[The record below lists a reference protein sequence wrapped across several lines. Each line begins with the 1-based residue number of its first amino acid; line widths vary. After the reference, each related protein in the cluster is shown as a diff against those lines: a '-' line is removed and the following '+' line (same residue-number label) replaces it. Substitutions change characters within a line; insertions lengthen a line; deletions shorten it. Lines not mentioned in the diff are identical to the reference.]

1 MGLETFDLEAV
12 VSKYAGVN
20 RVRHLQFIVEYG
32 KHCVLDPESKRAVCL
47 QHAKDALRMLLAE
60 LETPKTAANTVLY
73 RELTNKYADLLPLDF
88 KVDTA
93 FVEAANRSNASRH
106 ERLEQ
111 ELNSYKSSLI
121 KESIRIGHN
130 DLGEFYYR
138 VGDLASALRSFVQAR
153 DYCTSDKHIA
163 EMCFNVIRASVHLK
177 NFGNVSNYL
186 VKLEQ
191 SAVETD
197 VIFASKVAATFGLV
211 HLVNKK
217 YHNAALKFVECNV
230 EIGASYNEVLH
241 AEDIALFGGLCA
253 LATFDRAELRDK
265 VINNPSFKAFL
276 ELVPRLREMIND
288 FYGSQYASCLQIL
301 HEMKEEWLLDL
312 NLSSHV
318 EALAKEIRHRAIV
331 QYFYPYLSV
340 DMGVMAEAFNTTPA
354 GLEDEL
360 RDLILRGKIHA
371 RIDSHNMVLLAHEA
385 DMRTKAFKNALAV
398 GRQYTADT
406 KAALF
411 RMNLVKHNVVVG
423 VGEMDDGASFP

>member
-12 VSKYAGVN
+12 ASKYAGVN
-20 RVRHLQFIVEYG
+20 RVRHLLFIVEYG
-32 KHCVLDPESKRAVCL
+32 KTCVMDPESKRAVCL
-47 QHAKDALRMLLAE
+47 QYAKDALRMLLAE
-60 LETPKTAANTVLY
+60 LETTKTAANTVLY
-73 RELTNKYADLLPLDF
+73 RELTTKYADLLPLDF
-88 KVDTA
+88 KVDAA
-93 FVEAANRSNASRH
+93 FVDAATRANNSRH

-138 VGDLASALRSFVQAR
+138 MGDLPSALRSFAQAR

-186 VKLEQ
+186 IKLEQ
-191 SAVETD
+191 SAVESD
-197 VIFASKVAATFGLV
+197 AIFATKIAATYGL
-211 HLVNKK
+211 
-217 YHNAALKFVECNV
+217 FTSCNV
-230 EIGASYNEVLH
+230 EIGSSFNEVLH

-253 LATFDRAELRDK
+253 LATFDRNELRDK
-265 VINNPSFKAFL
+265 VIQSPSFKAFL
-276 ELVPRLREMIND
+276 ELVPRLREMIHA
-288 FYGSQYASCLQIL
+288 FYSSQYASCLRTL
-301 HEMKEEWLLDL
+301 GEMQEEWALDM

-318 EALAKEIRHRAIV
+318 GELAKEIRHRAIV
-331 QYFYPYLSV
+331 QYFFPYLSV
-340 DMGVMAEAFNTTPA
+340 DMREMADAFNTTPES
-354 GLEDEL
+354 LEDEL

-385 DMRTKAFKNALAV
+385 DMRAKAYANALAV

-411 RMNLVKHNVVVG
+411 RMNLIKNNIAVG
-423 VGEMDDGASFP
+423 ANDGDATLG